1 MKIACIMLSMGL
13 LGGSAT
19 ATAIDLK
26 SAQDKLT
33 AQPATPAA
41 QDSWTPQ
48 PTTTTGQGTS
58 ALTGALGGG
67 AMPAIS
73 SGVGGN
79 AAGVLQY
86 CIKNNYLSSDAASG
100 VKDKLMGKVGGQKE
114 QKAGYDKGL
123 TGVLSGS
130 DGKTLDMNSIP
141 SSVRKKGCDYVL
153 SNAKSLI

>member
-1 MKIACIMLSMGL
+1 MKIACIALSLGL
-13 LGGSAT
+13 LGASAT
-19 ATAIDLK
+19 AAAIDLK
-26 SAQDKLT
+26 GAQDKLT
-33 AQPATPAA
+33 GQPATTAQDKWTAQPA
-41 QDSWTPQ
+41 
-48 PTTTTGQGTS
+48 TTTGQGTN
-58 ALTGALGGG
+58 ALTGALGSGS
-67 AMPAIS
+67 MPAIT

-86 CIKNNYLSSDAASG
+86 CIKNNYLSGDAASG
-100 VKDKLMGKVGGQKE
+100 VKDKLMGKVTGQQE

-130 DGKTLDMNSIP
+130 DGKTLDLQSVP